1 MKKWVAVLVT
11 LLLCLPLGALGETYT
26 AGGYYAIDYPETYT
40 LDDSS
45 YTDES
50 TADNIWLFLLDG
62 EAYLIDASVAT
73 VDGYEGFSLTNAT
86 DEEKQQY
93 VADTLASFA
102 DQNAVLADT
111 LTATSGVPFYVF
123 SMEDSDGPYYYAE
136 TILNGTSAYFYCY
149 YDDTTHA
156 PDAALMANLKT
167 VLQTFRPAE
176 TGETSHL

>member
-1 MKKWVAVLVT
+1 MRKWVAALVA
-11 LLLCLPLGALGETYT
+11 LLLCLPLVALGETYT
-26 AGGYYAIDYPETYT
+26 AGGYYTIDYPDTYT
-40 LDDSS
+40 LDDTS

-50 TADNIWLFLLDG
+50 TTDNIWLFLLDG
-62 EAYLIDASVAT
+62 ETCLIDASVAT

-86 DEEKQQY
+86 DKEKQQY
-93 VADTLASFA
+93 VADTLASFT
-102 DQNAVLADT
+102 DQNAALADT
-111 LTATSGVPFYVF
+111 LTAASGVPFYVF

-156 PDAALMANLKT
+156 PDAALMTDLKT

-176 TGETSHL
+176 TAETSQL

>member
-93 VADTLASFA
+93 VADTLASFT
-102 DQNAVLADT
+102 DQNAALADT
-111 LTATSGVPFYVF
+111 LTAASGVPFYVF

-156 PDAALMANLKT
+156 PDAALMTDLKT

-176 TGETSHL
+176 TAETSQL